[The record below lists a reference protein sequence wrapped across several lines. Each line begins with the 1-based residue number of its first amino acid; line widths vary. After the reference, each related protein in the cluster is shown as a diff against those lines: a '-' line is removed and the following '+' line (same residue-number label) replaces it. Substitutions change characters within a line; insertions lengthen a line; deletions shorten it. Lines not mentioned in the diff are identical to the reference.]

1 MICLNE
7 FIRKHSGNWKK
18 CRRRSYSISKYEDFC
33 KDPKGYVKLIY
44 EHLGI
49 DGFEEAKPYFD
60 AYLESQKNYKK
71 NKFELTPR
79 LRDKIN
85 AKLGFYFEHYGYE
98 MQK

>member
-1 MICLNE
+1 MPPEYHID
-7 FIRKHSGNWKK
+7 I
-18 CRRRSYSISKYEDFC
+18 KYEDFC

-71 NKFELTPR
+71 NKVKKFPFYKQ
-79 LRDKIN
+79 KIS
-85 AKLGFYFEHYGYE
+85 LY
-98 MQK
+98 

>member
-1 MICLNE
+1 MPPEDHID
-7 FIRKHSGNWKK
+7 I
-18 CRRRSYSISKYEDFC
+18 KYEDFC
-33 KDPKGYVKLIY
+33 KDPEGYVKQIY
-44 EHLGI
+44 DHLGI

-71 NKFELTPR
+71 NKFELTPE